1 MDMNVF
7 GLCLCLTYKYTIKN
21 CSPFRLAANIL
32 CIIKC
37 DVREQDDKQK
47 DENESRKSVKL
58 GTDNL

>member
-1 MDMNVF
+1 MSLWN
-7 GLCLCLTYKYTIKN
+7 THTI
-21 CSPFRLAANIL
+21 CL

-47 DENESRKSVKL
+47 EENESRKSVKL

>member
-1 MDMNVF
+1 MSLWN
-7 GLCLCLTYKYTIKN
+7 THTIYV
-21 CSPFRLAANIL
+21 L